1 MPASA
6 RKNRTQKRTGI
17 NRADLN
23 RLKFFKYIPCES
35 PYFNLISCDIV
46 KKMIH
51 DIGEEKTGRDKG
63 FTLIEVMIAV
73 TILALISA
81 IIFAVVFGAAKRS
94 RFIDLELSLQTETSL
109 ILSLVAE
116 DIRGAFSLEGE
127 VPFFV
132 GEDRYF
138 GDVPGDRVDFLTSSV
153 LPTDPELSSGSGGE
167 VGYSVF
173 SSDEKQFSLLRR
185 EQAPL
190 SEPFDEGGQ
199 EWEVTD
205 RLASFE
211 LAYSDGEEWFDQ
223 WDSTIE
229 NGPGS
234 GKLPTMVRISLSLKE
249 GVQEVSATTI
259 VTPVIS
265 SGK

>member
-1 MPASA
+1 MIPEI
-6 RKNRTQKRTGI
+6 QK
-17 NRADLN
+17 A
-23 RLKFFKYIPCES
+23 
-35 PYFNLISCDIV
+35 
-46 KKMIH
+46 
-51 DIGEEKTGRDKG
+51 KTGWGRG

-73 TILALISA
+73 TLLALISA

-94 RFIDLELSLQTETSL
+94 RFLDLELSLQTETSL

-116 DIRGAFSLEGE
+116 DLRGAFSLEGA

-138 GDVPGDRVDFLTSSV
+138 GDIPGDQVDFLTSSV
-153 LPTDPELSSGSGGE
+153 LPADPGLSLGSGGE
-167 VGYSVF
+167 VGYLVSGG
-173 SSDEKQFSLLRR
+173 DDKRFSLLRR
-185 EQAPL
+185 EEAPL
-190 SEPFDEGGQ
+190 SAPFEEGGQ

-211 LAYSDGEEWFDQ
+211 LAYYDGEEWFDE

-229 NGPGS
+229 TGVGS
-234 GKLPTMVRISLSLKE
+234 GKLPKMVRITLSLKE
-249 GVQEVSATTI
+249 DGQEVLMTTV